1 MDLIGNYETKPFT
14 KHRKNIVEV
23 LRESKKKHS
32 AYAVIE
38 LDVTNGRNIIEKYK
52 EKHSKKISFTGWFI
66 RCVAQAVSEHKELN
80 AYRCSRNKTVIF
92 EDVDMPITVERKING
107 EPRLMLHIIR
117 KANEKSVMEIT
128 NEIRS
133 AQKENI
139 DQSSELLG
147 KKLTRIEKF
156 ALSAPSIFQRFILW
170 ILKRQG
176 ILKKKYMGTVGVTAI
191 GMKGSFNG
199 WAIPLGGIIS
209 TLIAIGGITKKPG
222 VVNNK
227 IKIREYLHVTICFD
241 HDIVD
246 GGPVVRFIE
255 TLSGL
260 VENGYGLSK

>member
-14 KHRKNIVEV
+14 KHRKNIVHI

-66 RCVAQAVSEHKELN
+66 KCIAQAVSEHKELN
-80 AYRCSRNKTVIF
+80 AYRLGRNKTVFF
-92 EDVDMPITVERKING
+92 EDVDMPITVERKVNG
-107 EPRLMLHIIR
+107 KPIAMVYIIR

-133 AQKENI
+133 VQKENV

-147 KKLTRIEKF
+147 KQLTSFERF
-156 ALSAPSIFQRFILW
+156 ALNAPSFLQRFILW
-170 ILKRQG
+170 FFRKKGL
-176 ILKKKYMGTVGVTAI
+176 LKKKYMGTVGVTAV

-209 TLIAIGGITKKPG
+209 TLISIGGITKKPG

-227 IKIREYLHVTICFD
+227 IKIREYLHIFLLLPSTHGRCQKSF
-241 HDIVD
+241 
-246 GGPVVRFIE
+246 
-255 TLSGL
+255 
-260 VENGYGLSK
+260 